1 MIVVVNELG
10 RLWRIGA
17 SIPTPSR
24 PKGRCVRVILAGV
37 FCDKLTAHKVGGFG
51 SHNHRFFCTLDWIPQ
66 SLKATI
72 AAFTRNG
79 KFVSSLCV

>member
-24 PKGRCVRVILAGV
+24 PKGRCV
-37 FCDKLTAHKVGGFG
+37 
-51 SHNHRFFCTLDWIPQ
+51 
-66 SLKATI
+66 
-72 AAFTRNG
+72 
-79 KFVSSLCV
+79 